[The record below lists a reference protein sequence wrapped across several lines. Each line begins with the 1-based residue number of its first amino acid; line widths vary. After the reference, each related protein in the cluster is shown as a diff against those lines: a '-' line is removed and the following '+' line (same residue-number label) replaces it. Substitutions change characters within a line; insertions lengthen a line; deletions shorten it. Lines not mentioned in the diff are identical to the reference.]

1 MSRRNSTYSENN
13 NFVERLI
20 EVCGTSKPAEMSR
33 LLDVS
38 YQAAKNYLQGRLPDS
53 NVLLTI
59 SERTTYSI
67 HWLVTGEGKKFV
79 EISEKKGRGI
89 FTDEMRAFV
98 RRECLDIINEVLSK
112 LKEPI
117 NQKVVVLSSDRIK
130 EERMIDNPVAFST
143 NNRS

>member
-20 EVCGTSKPAEMSR
+20 EVCGTSKPAKISR

-53 NVLLTI
+53 IVLLTI
-59 SERTTYSI
+59 SERTSYSI

-79 EISEKKGRGI
+79 EINEEKDREI

-98 RRECLDIINEVLSK
+98 RRECWDLINEVLGK
-112 LKEPI
+112 PKESVNRKI
-117 NQKVVVLSSDRIK
+117 VVLSPDKIK
-130 EERMIDNPVAFST
+130 QEKVIDESITLPV

>member
-1 MSRRNSTYSENN
+1 MSRRNLTYSENN
-13 NFVERLI
+13 NFVERLT
-20 EVCGTSKPAEMSR
+20 EVCGTSKAAEISR

-59 SERTTYSI
+59 SERTPYSI

-79 EISEKKGRGI
+79 EISEKKDREI

-98 RRECLDIINEVLSK
+98 RRECLNLINEVLVK
-112 LKEPI
+112 PKESVS
-117 NQKVVVLSSDRIK
+117 QKVVVLSSDKIK
-130 EERMIDNPVAFST
+130 EEKVIDNPVAFST

>member
-1 MSRRNSTYSENN
+1 MSRRNLTYTENN
-13 NFVERLI
+13 NFVDRLI
-20 EVCGTSKPAEMSR
+20 EVCGTSKTAEISR

-59 SERTTYSI
+59 SERTPYSI

-79 EISEKKGRGI
+79 EINEEKDRVV
-89 FTDEMRAFV
+89 FTDEMRAFI
-98 RRECLDIINEVLSK
+98 RRECLDLINEALDK
-112 LKEPI
+112 PKEQVNP
-117 NQKVVVLSSDRIK
+117 KVVVLSSNKIK
-130 EERMIDNPVAFST
+130 EEKVMDVPVALPL

>member
-1 MSRRNSTYSENN
+1 MSRRNLTNDENF

-20 EVCGTSKPAEMSR
+20 EVCGTSKAAEMSR

-38 YQAAKNYLQGRLPDS
+38 YQAAKNYLQGRLPES

-59 SERTTYSI
+59 SERTPYSI

-79 EISEKKGRGI
+79 ETNQAKDREI

-98 RRECLDIINEVLSK
+98 RRECLDLINGTMSSP
-112 LKEPI
+112 KEAVSR
-117 NQKVVVLSSDRIK
+117 KVVVLSSEKIK
-130 EERMIDNPVAFST
+130 EEKVIDDSVTFPT
-143 NNRS
+143 NNRR

>member
-1 MSRRNSTYSENN
+1 MSRRNLTNDENI

-33 LLDVS
+33 LLAVS

-53 NVLLTI
+53 NVLRTI
-59 SERTTYSI
+59 SERTPFSI

-79 EISEKKGRGI
+79 ETNEANDREI

-98 RRECLDIINEVLSK
+98 RRECLNLINETLGSP
-112 LKEPI
+112 KEAVSR
-117 NQKVVVLSSDRIK
+117 KVVVLSSEKIK
-130 EERMIDNPVAFST
+130 EEKVIDDSATFPAT
-143 NNRS
+143 NRS